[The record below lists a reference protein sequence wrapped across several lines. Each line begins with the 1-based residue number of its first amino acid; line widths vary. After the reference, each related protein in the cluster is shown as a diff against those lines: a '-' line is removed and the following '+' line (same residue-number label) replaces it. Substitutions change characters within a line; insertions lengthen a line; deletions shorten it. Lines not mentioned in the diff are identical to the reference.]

1 MVNVRLVLTVLIK
14 LKPPGGLIFFL
25 SGGRG
30 EELAIHRHTGGKYV
44 REKAVLLALQ
54 MDLIRER
61 ENRRP
66 LRSSCEFLIIIFL
79 CILPPSSDLAF
90 NLEGYIFVFL
100 NDIFTAANGVYT
112 KQKMDPKVPD
122 FHSFGF
128 LALSSDP

>member
-1 MVNVRLVLTVLIK
+1 MK
-14 LKPPGGLIFFL
+14 LPGGLILFL

-30 EELAIHRHTGGKYV
+30 EELAIPRHTGGKYA

-66 LRSSCEFLIIIFL
+66 LRPSCEFLSFFFFEFLIIIFL

-122 FHSFGF
+122 FRFFGF
-128 LALSSDP
+128 